1 MLKNAS
7 LVLGSLALS
16 LLGLRRKLGTQHR
29 TKVCCLELMIICD
42 LGAHVVMSLSRKS
55 RRWFCWKC
63 FLHLDRLGVSGGSG
77 VQREE
82 G

>member
-16 LLGLRRKLGTQHR
+16 LLGLCRKLGTQRR

-42 LGAHVVMSLSRKS
+42 LRALAVRTSAVKAGAGFVESI
-55 RRWFCWKC
+55 
-63 FLHLDRLGVSGGSG
+63 HLNRLGFSGGSG